1 MRLSLVLFG
10 RRRRRQVV
18 HAKTYQVCTRN
29 LQTILT
35 RRGEGRWLGAGKGG
49 WDGLLVDGGGH
60 LSEYLIFGWSK
71 SRDTKVAGYG
81 PCDVNI
87 WWTHDISGTQYK
99 RLTVWKW
106 YPPRNWLNSS
116 KFDLI
121 FPHCFRF
128 ALFFFSF
135 SFWKHFFFFLVAW

>member
-1 MRLSLVLFG
+1 MGLSLVLFG

-35 RRGEGRWLGAGKGG
+35 RMEEGRWLGAGKGG

-99 RLTVWKW
+99 RLTV
-106 YPPRNWLNSS
+106 
-116 KFDLI
+116 
-121 FPHCFRF
+121 
-128 ALFFFSF
+128 
-135 SFWKHFFFFLVAW
+135 